1 MLTVD
6 DRVRS
11 LHLCL
16 STWNVE
22 VSVPV
27 AAVPARL
34 TTTPTLHHGR
44 VTVFNGRSARDGPDY
59 IGQLARHGQPE

>member
-1 MLTVD
+1 MLSVD
-6 DRVRS
+6 DRLRS

-22 VSVPV
+22 VSVSV
-27 AAVPARL
+27 AAVHVRL
-34 TTTPTLHHGR
+34 TTTPTLHYGR
-44 VTVFNGRSARDGPDY
+44 VTVFNRRSARDGPDY